1 MKTIQPSYERIK
13 ETLNSNEI
21 IVKIGKRTAKVQRV
35 YKNPKGTFVYSSLGE
50 HKVDLFTELYVE

>member
-1 MKTIQPSYERIK
+1 MKTIQPSYEHIK
-13 ETLNSNEI
+13 EILNNNEI

-35 YKNPKGTFVYSSLGE
+35 YKNPKGTFIYSSLGE